1 MNNFKNFFIKNNHL
15 RIFNIS
21 AHQLRGKSFFDSIF
35 KYRKKIFFLQKKRIK
50 KLNQYQC
57 NLCSHSYGKIFLSWK
72 KIYILI
78 QCNNCGAV
86 SPNINHTNEDEFIN
100 SVYNDEIYTN
110 KAFEAIYKN

>member
-50 KLNQYQC
+50 N
-57 NLCSHSYGKIFLSWK
+57 
-72 KIYILI
+72 
-78 QCNNCGAV
+78 
-86 SPNINHTNEDEFIN
+86 
-100 SVYNDEIYTN
+100 
-110 KAFEAIYKN
+110 